1 MRTPVGIRG
10 FPPCRRLPAVLAS
23 RSYAALAALPD
34 YVINLSAPTL
44 CPATDSP
51 AAQLRRRRLARPG
64 KAADTV
70 SSATLDEQL
79 FDHERNA
86 PIRSKI
92 T

>member
-1 MRTPVGIRG
+1 V
-10 FPPCRRLPAVLAS
+10 PAVLAS
-23 RSYAALAALPD
+23 RSCAALAALPG
-34 YVINLSAPTL
+34 YVVNLSAPTL
-44 CPATDSP
+44 CPATDSS
-51 AAQLRRRRLARPG
+51 AARFRRRRLARPG